1 MAGLIKEDDIALVKE
16 RASIEEVVGEHV
28 TLRRSGPGSLKGL
41 CPFHDEKTPSFY
53 VRPAVGAYNCFG
65 CGKGGDVISFV
76 MEVDHLTFAETVE
89 RLAAKYQVELHYEQG
104 SGPRPESIG
113 RRTRLI
119 EAHRVADEFYQQ
131 ALLVRGDAQARVARD
146 FMRAR
151 DFNGAD
157 CRHFG
162 VGYSPRSG
170 EALTK
175 LLRSKGFSDDEIVT
189 AGLAGRGRRGLYDR
203 FRGRLMWPIRDITGD
218 TIGFGA
224 RRIFDDDRIEAKYLN
239 TAETPIYKKTHVLY
253 GLDLAKKS
261 ISADRKAVI
270 VEGYTDVMA
279 CHLAGVPHAVATC
292 GTAFGS
298 DHIKSIRRLI
308 RDEQGQAPGRVVFTF
323 DGDAAGQKA
332 AMKAFDMDQQWAAQS
347 YVAVAPDGMDP
358 CELRLA
364 EGAPG
369 VEKLIDSAMPMFE
382 FAVRTTLDRFDLA
395 SVEGRVR
402 GMRAVAPIIKGI
414 RDTALRPAYTRE
426 VAGWLGVPLDQLE
439 LEVHKATAVK
449 VDDRP
454 ARIEEPEPQPER
466 PGIPTP
472 DLRDPIVVAEMQLLS
487 CMLQY
492 PAAVPGPQ
500 LMQLTVD
507 DFGALA
513 HSRIFEAVMQV
524 GDPGSRSLKAWSDA
538 VRDAA
543 PAEIAGYVA
552 RLSVTE
558 LPTRIDR
565 NTGLPE
571 PRFAASLIA
580 RVRDASMRRSIDDVM
595 AQLRQH
601 SGDAEMARQ
610 LSARLLQLQAEHA
623 RLVAGD

>member
-16 RASIEEVVGEHV
+16 KAAIDEVVGEHV

-65 CGKGGDVISFV
+65 CGKGGDVINFV
-76 MEVDHLTFAETVE
+76 MEVEHLTFAETVE
-89 RLAAKYQVELHYEQG
+89 RLAAKYRVELHYEQG
-104 SGPRPESIG
+104 VGPRPESIG
-113 RRTRLI
+113 RRTRLL
-119 EAHRVADEFYQQ
+119 EAHRVADEFYQES
-131 ALLVRGDAQARVARD
+131 LISSGEARTARD
-146 FMRAR
+146 FLRAR
-151 DFNGAD
+151 DFNSAQ
-157 CRHFG
+157 CKPFG
-162 VGYSPRSG
+162 VGYAPRSG
-170 EALTK
+170 EALAD
-175 LLRSKGFSDDEIVT
+175 LLRRKGFTAEEIVT
-189 AGLAGRGRRGLYDR
+189 AGLVGQGRRGLYDR
-203 FRGRLMWPIRDITGD
+203 FRGRLVWPIRDITGD

-239 TAETPIYKKTHVLY
+239 TSETPIYKKTHVLY

-261 ISADRKAVI
+261 ISSDRRAVI

-292 GTAFGS
+292 GTAFGT

-308 RDEQGQAPGRVVFTF
+308 RDEAGQAPGRVVFTF

-347 YVAVAPDGMDP
+347 YVSVAPDGMDP

-364 EGAPG
+364 EGTPG
-369 VEKLIDSAMPMFE
+369 VESLIESAIPMFE
-382 FAVRTTLDRFDLA
+382 FAVRTTLDRFDLG

-414 RDTALRPAYTRE
+414 RDSAMRPAYTRE
-426 VAGWLGVPLDQLE
+426 VAGWIGVPLDQLE
-439 LEVHKATAVK
+439 LEVHKASAIK
-449 VDDRP
+449 VDERP
-454 ARIEEPEPQPER
+454 ARKPEPEPEQET
-466 PGIPTP
+466 PGIALP
-472 DLRDPIVVAEMQLLS
+472 DFRNPLVVAEMQLLS
-487 CMLQY
+487 CMLQF
-492 PAAVPGPQ
+492 PSAVPGPQ
-500 LMQLTVD
+500 LMELSVD
-507 DFGALA
+507 DFLA
-513 HSRIFEAVMQV
+513 PAHGKIFEAVMQV
-524 GDPGSRSLKAWSDA
+524 GDPSTKSLRAWSDA
-538 VRDAA
+538 VRAAA
-543 PAEIAGYVA
+543 PEEIGGYVA

-580 RVRDASMRRSIDDVM
+580 RVRDAAMRRRIDDVM

-610 LSARLLQLQAEHA
+610 LSARLLQLQAAHA
-623 RLVAGD
+623 RMATE